1 MRHRQHHLPC
11 LRPKGLLMTNRS
23 RRQER
28 VQACRYR
35 WSRYCPD
42 LRFRSSCRR
51 VRVPRPRR
59 CFRRKAG
66 RNCRVGRLLRRC
78 PHRWLARATYLLPLR
93 RAHRRRR
100 PFAPER
106 DCRSAFAATP
116 VAAPG
121 WRAATAESPAAI
133 AAQATDWL
141 RCVAEGPVACVA
153 VSFTCGNARPD
164 TRAARRCWRQFLA
177 ASLLPTHGH
186 R

>member
-1 MRHRQHHLPC
+1 MRHHPHHPPC
-11 LRPKGLLMTNRS
+11 LRPKGLPVTDRS

-28 VQACRYR
+28 VQVSRCR
-35 WSRYCPD
+35 WPIHCPG
-42 LRFRSSCRR
+42 LRFRSNCRR
-51 VRVPRPRR
+51 VRAPRPRR

-66 RNCRVGRLLRRC
+66 RSCRAGRLLRCCLHQR
-78 PHRWLARATYLLPLR
+78 LAWATYLLPLR
-93 RAHRRRR
+93 RTHRHRR
-100 PFAPER
+100 PSAPER
-106 DCRSAFAATP
+106 DCRSAFAATL
-116 VAAPG
+116 VAAPD

-164 TRAARRCWRQFLA
+164 KRAARRCWRQFLA
-177 ASLLPTHGH
+177 AILPPAHGH